1 MTEVLLR
8 LASLLPGVTFLRIR
22 RYDATRMR
30 AAVRSFTAYDDV
42 PRLDRGF
49 ILQNLRHMEALRI
62 LAPAKAL
69 TPA

>member
-1 MTEVLLR
+1 MPLLC
-8 LASLLPGVTFLRIR
+8 LTPLPGLSVLCSR

-42 PRLDRGF
+42 PHLDRDF

-69 TPA
+69 APV